1 MFPEPQLVS
10 LLLMYLC
17 SSCVCVHS
25 RQNKEGRREKR
36 KTLQAFLH
44 LFLPFP
50 SFLPLACFRSV
61 SLSLT
66 EVHHKNKAYEGR
78 SSLIA
83 TGEPDCTLRWRNE
96 MDGRTEDTGRQRHAK
111 QTDSG
116 REAHARTLTG
126 MKFSDTSF
134 AGWRHQVRRSCRTWE
149 ETRGREGR
157 RAYLMI
163 VERAAVASLS

>member
-1 MFPEPQLVS
+1 MFFVRMCTQPSKQ
-10 LLLMYLC
+10 
-17 SSCVCVHS
+17 
-25 RQNKEGRREKR
+25 RGEKK

-44 LFLPFP
+44 LSLPFA
-50 SFLPLACFRSV
+50 SFLPLACFR

-83 TGEPDCTLRWRNE
+83 TGEPDCTLRWRN
-96 MDGRTEDTGRQRHAK
+96 GRTEDTGRGGRDTHSR
-111 QTDSG
+111 QTAGG
-116 REAHARTLTG
+116 RRTHARTLTG

-149 ETRGREGR
+149 ETRGGEGG

-163 VERAAVASLS
+163 VERAAVASLSLMMVE